1 MLVVKSVMAESVVMP
16 EPKLVAEIPPMI
28 LLSEFHEFKLK
39 FPIPTTS
46 VWKVVVVEKVKE
58 FGDV

>member
-1 MLVVKSVMAESVVMP
+1 MAETVVMP
-16 EPKLVAEIPPMI
+16 VPKLVAEIPPTI
-28 LLSEFHEFKLK
+28 LLLEFHEFKLK

-46 VWKVVVVEKVKE
+46 VAKTVVVEKVKE

>member
-1 MLVVKSVMAESVVMP
+1 MAETVVMP
-16 EPKLVAEIPPMI
+16 APKLVAEIPPTI

-46 VWKVVVVEKVKE
+46 VWKFVVVEKVIE
-58 FGDV
+58 PGDV